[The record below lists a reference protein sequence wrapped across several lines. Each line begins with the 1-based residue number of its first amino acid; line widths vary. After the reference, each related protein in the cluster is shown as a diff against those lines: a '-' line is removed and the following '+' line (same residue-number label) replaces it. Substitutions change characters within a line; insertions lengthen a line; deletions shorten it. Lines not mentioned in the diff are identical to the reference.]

1 MASMAVRMHTL
12 EVAGHAW
19 PVEVRVNPRARRI
32 ILRLDPA
39 GERLRLTLPKGVDL
53 HEGLAFAAR
62 QEAWLAR
69 RLAARPEPLP
79 LADGQ
84 TVPILNEPHVI
95 RHAPEARRGVWRGEG
110 EIHVSGQVEHLPRR
124 VRDFLKAEARREIL
138 PRTHDLAAR
147 IDRRPGR
154 ISLRDT
160 RSRWGSCTAKG
171 DLNFCWRLILAPEDV
186 LHYVVAHE
194 VAHLIHMDHGPRF
207 WALVRALTDTVDA
220 PRAWLRQHGE
230 RLHRYV

>member
-1 MASMAVRMHTL
+1 MAPTAVRVHTL
-12 EVAGHAW
+12 ELGGRAW
-19 PVEVRVNPRARRI
+19 PVEVRSNPRARRI
-32 ILRLDPA
+32 ILRLDPS
-39 GERLRLTLPKGVDL
+39 GEALRLTLPKGVAAQ
-53 HEGLAFAAR
+53 EGLAFAAR

-79 LADGQ
+79 LVAGQ
-84 TVPILNEPHVI
+84 TVPILDQPHII
-95 RHAPEARRGVWRGEG
+95 RHVPEARRGVWRGEG
-110 EIHVSGQVEHLPRR
+110 AIHVSGQAAHLPRR
-124 VRDFLKAEARREIL
+124 VRDFLKAEARREIG
-138 PRTHDLAAR
+138 PRAHDLAAR

-194 VAHLIHMDHGPRF
+194 VAHLVHMDHGPRF
-207 WALVRALTDTVDA
+207 WGLVRHLTDTVDG